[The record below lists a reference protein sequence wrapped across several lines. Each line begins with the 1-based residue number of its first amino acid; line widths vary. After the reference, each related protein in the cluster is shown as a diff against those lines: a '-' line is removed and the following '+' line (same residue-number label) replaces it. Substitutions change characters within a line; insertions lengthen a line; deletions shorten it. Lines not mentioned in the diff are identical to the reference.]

1 MKKIK
6 SYLLFTSWRYKL
18 GMFLILPMAVLAAGL
33 LWKYYLNMSGYSYT
47 MVAVMV
53 FFEILTDQGVFA
65 GIQSKRGYKL
75 DFLKTSPSGSKIL
88 CRGLVGDLI
97 RSFFTAA
104 LCVGVCGAMG
114 ILTKGSGWDR
124 CLGVLLAIYVAEVLA
139 LFISRFTRSVTL
151 CVYTAYGGIV
161 AGEIL
166 LTVVNVVSLP
176 GLWLAEGLLALAAAA
191 ISVLVVRIAMKKWR
205 QTFFDTQED

>member
-18 GMFLILPMAVLAAGL
+18 GIFLILPTAVLTVGL
-33 LWKYYLNMSGYSYT
+33 LWKNFLRMPGYGYM
-47 MVAVMV
+47 MVAAMV

-65 GIQSKRGYKL
+65 GILSKRGYKL

-88 CRGLVGDLI
+88 CRGLAGDLI
-97 RSFFTAA
+97 RRLLTAA

-114 ILTKGSGWDR
+114 ILTMGNGWDR

-139 LFISRFTRSVTL
+139 LFISRYTRSVTL
-151 CVYTAYGGIV
+151 CIYIAYGGIV

-166 LTVVNVVSLP
+166 FTVVNGVSLP
-176 GLWLAEGLLALAAAA
+176 ELWLAEGLLALAAAA
-191 ISVLVVRIAMKKWR
+191 ISVLTVRTAMKKWR

>member
-18 GMFLILPMAVLAAGL
+18 GMFLILPTAVLAAGL
-33 LWKYYLNMSGYSYT
+33 FWKHFLSVPGYGYT

-88 CRGLVGDLI
+88 CRGLAGDLT
-97 RSFFTAA
+97 RRLLTAA

-114 ILTKGSGWDR
+114 ILTMGSGWDR
-124 CLGVLLAIYVAEVLA
+124 CLGALLAIYVAEVLA
-139 LFISRFTRSVTL
+139 LFISRYTRSVML
-151 CVYTAYGGIV
+151 CIYTAYGGIV

-166 LTVVNVVSLP
+166 FTVINVVSLP

-191 ISVLVVRIAMKKWR
+191 ISVLTVRIAMKKWR
-205 QTFFDTQED
+205 QTFFDTQGD